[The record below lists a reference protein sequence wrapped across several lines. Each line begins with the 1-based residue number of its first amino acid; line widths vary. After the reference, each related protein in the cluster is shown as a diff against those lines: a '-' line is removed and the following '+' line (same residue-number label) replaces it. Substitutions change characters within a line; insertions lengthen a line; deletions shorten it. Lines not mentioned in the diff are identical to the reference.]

1 MTAHFSDTVYVLI
14 NDIQNIQPNE
24 IFTQE
29 IMCCQISILMI
40 FKTYNQIKYLLKRFF
55 DMVQVQQSGGIN
67 LVLWAQ
73 TVSFSAMVLPCNSF
87 PHVSK

>member
-1 MTAHFSDTVYVLI
+1 MTVHFSDTVHVLI

-29 IMCCQISILMI
+29 IMCCQIYILMRY
-40 FKTYNQIKYLLKRFF
+40 KTYNQIKYLLKRFF
-55 DMVQVQQSGGIN
+55 AMVQVQQSGGIN

-73 TVSFSAMVLPCNSF
+73 TASLIAMMLPCNCF